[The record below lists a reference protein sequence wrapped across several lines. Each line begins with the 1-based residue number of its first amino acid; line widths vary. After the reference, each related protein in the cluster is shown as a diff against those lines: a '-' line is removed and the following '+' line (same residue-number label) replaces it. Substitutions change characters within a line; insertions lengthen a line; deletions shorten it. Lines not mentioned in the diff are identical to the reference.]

1 MEVTSITYNDFATL
15 ALCNQ
20 ELHKIGHQGSFF
32 KVYKQGCME
41 QKDVWMD
48 KQLEEHWSQKIQI
61 ASRGLEEM
69 AVVVTSLTSVLLT
82 FHEDPS
88 IQDLV
93 V

>member
-1 MEVTSITYNDFATL
+1 
-15 ALCNQ
+15 
-20 ELHKIGHQGSFF
+20 
-32 KVYKQGCME
+32 
-41 QKDVWMD
+41 MD

-61 ASRGLEEM
+61 ASKGLEEM
-69 AVVVTSLTSVLLT
+69 AVVVTSLTLILLT